1 MSELYRYDF
10 DHLRN
15 LTIGTVDYVSP
26 GDIRV
31 LLDTAAP
38 QNTALNTGTPTL
50 FPRINGFVL
59 IPNEVGSL
67 VGLISW
73 INQLDRC

>member
-1 MSELYRYDF
+1 MSNINQYDY

-26 GDIRV
+26 NEIKV
-31 LLDTAAP
+31 MLDTSAP
-38 QNTALNTGTPTL
+38 QNTALNTGTPSL

-59 IPNEVGSL
+59 ILMKL
-67 VGLISW
+67 VHW
-73 INQLDRC
+73 LD